1 MYNNTCI
8 LNYLILTYFI
18 IFFGILLLLDKKI
31 LDNSSDVVYKNVLQ
45 SSLVPKTSLNF
56 YILFLMLYLL
66 YCILFSPELHAMQPD
81 VEDIKST
88 IEFYQNEVVSI
99 SSVMSEQGLNVDNS
113 MLTPEQQAIK
123 AEYTEALKDSREALS
138 SNIGK
143 LKEAK
148 VVDISEVLGK
158 RGAQSDYSSTPVKK

>member
-18 IFFGILLLLDKKI
+18 LFFGIFLLLDKKI
-31 LDNSSDVVYKNVLQ
+31 LGNSSDVVYKNVLQ
-45 SSLVPKTSLNF
+45 SSFVPKINLKF
-56 YILFLMLYLL
+56 YILFLMLNLL
-66 YCILFSPELHAMQPD
+66 YCILFSQELHAMQPD
-81 VEDIKST
+81 IDDIKST

-158 RGAQSDYSSTPVKK
+158 RGASDYSSTPVKK